1 MEKMS
6 LMGRIKMWKMM
17 MMTDWIQKTTNVI
30 VTMETTNV
38 IATMTTDVIAT
49 MTTDVIATM
58 TTDVI
63 AMMTMDVI
71 VTITMTDV
79 VVRMGTMNVF
89 VPMTILIEDRNTR
102 FTGEEGE
109 RLYFVLYIL
118 QESDF
123 ILVVGFPSSFRLD
136 KVTSTVDHPLG
147 GTSLHITC

>member
-1 MEKMS
+1 MEKMR

-38 IATMTTDVIAT
+38 IVTMETANVIAT

-71 VTITMTDV
+71 VTMTMMDV
-79 VVRMGTMNVF
+79 IVRMGTMDVI
-89 VPMTILIEDRNTR
+89 VTMTIVIEDRNTR

-109 RLYFVLYIL
+109 RLYFVLYIF
-118 QESDF
+118 QESGF
-123 ILVVGFPSSFRLD
+123 ILVVLFPRSFR
-136 KVTSTVDHPLG
+136 
-147 GTSLHITC
+147 